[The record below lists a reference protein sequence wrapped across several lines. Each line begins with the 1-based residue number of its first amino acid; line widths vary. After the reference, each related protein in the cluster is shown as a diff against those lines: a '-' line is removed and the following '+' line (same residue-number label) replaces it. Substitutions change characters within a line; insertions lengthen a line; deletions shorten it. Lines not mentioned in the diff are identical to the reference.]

1 MSVARGVERMFHSR
15 QFPPTL
21 GTRNN
26 LSCVVFR
33 KEKDREFPRSS
44 RLETYQLTYRR

>member
-1 MSVARGVERMFHSR
+1 MSVASGVERMYDAR
-15 QFPPTL
+15 QFPPTF

-33 KEKDREFPRSS
+33 KEKDREFPRFS